1 MNVHWRRLV
10 KKLMRQTQIWGANSG
25 KTDKCFGV
33 SQLLRGA
40 RARAAP
46 QNTQNRARSC
56 DRGPDNVKIEF
67 LKFIKT

>member
-33 SQLLRGA
+33 SQLLGERAPGLPHKIQKTGPGRVTGA
-40 RARAAP
+40 R
-46 QNTQNRARSC
+46 
-56 DRGPDNVKIEF
+56 IM
-67 LKFIKT
+67 